1 MNKRKVAIVLH
12 GLGANGI
19 DTLFAN
25 LSKKW
30 DYEKYEIT
38 YLLAVDEDAEQF
50 WEEEVKQ
57 NGVKVVHLHDLDK
70 GRLKKWPATLYHAL
84 KEYGP
89 FDVIHVNMDM
99 LNGINL
105 MVAKYAGIPVRVCHA
120 HRASSENAGSKVKQ
134 AYVAFMRQ
142 MMRHYAT
149 QCIACSD
156 TAGAYFFPYTQ
167 FTTIFNGI
175 DIEKYRQNAVTRG
188 GDSNTF
194 VTVGRFP
201 PPKTPLFL
209 LEVFWE
215 LSKRLPN
222 AQLKWVGSGALL
234 EDVKKKA
241 AEYGITEKI
250 DFMGIRSD
258 VDEILKQ
265 SDYFL
270 LPSVF
275 EGLSL
280 ALAEAQAANLECF
293 VSDTVSKMSDCGK
306 CKFISLE
313 KTASQWADEIVA
325 YIRGDERMSINEAL
339 LAQFDIGQMARKLE
353 EIYSNQ

>member
-70 GRLKKWPATLYHAL
+70 GRLKKWPATLYRAL

-89 FDVIHVNMDM
+89 FDAIHVNMDM

-134 AYVAFMRQ
+134 AYVAFMRK

-156 TAGAYFFPYTQ
+156 TAGAYFFPNTQ

-188 GDSNTF
+188 GGSNTF
-194 VTVGRFP
+194 VTVGRFSP
-201 PPKTPLFL
+201 PQKPPVSSGSILGEFQETSRCPAQ
-209 LEVFWE
+209 VGWE
-215 LSKRLPN
+215 RSVARGCK
-222 AQLKWVGSGALL
+222 KESGGVR
-234 EDVKKKA
+234 DNRKNRF
-241 AEYGITEKI
+241 YGNPQ
-250 DFMGIRSD
+250 R
-258 VDEILKQ
+258 
-265 SDYFL
+265 
-270 LPSVF
+270 
-275 EGLSL
+275 
-280 ALAEAQAANLECF
+280 
-293 VSDTVSKMSDCGK
+293 CG
-306 CKFISLE
+306 
-313 KTASQWADEIVA
+313 
-325 YIRGDERMSINEAL
+325 
-339 LAQFDIGQMARKLE
+339 
-353 EIYSNQ
+353 